1 MEKATEKQVV
11 TLKKLAR
18 NPELSQGLLK
28 GVRFDE
34 LSKQEASQL
43 ISKCFNNDT
52 KKDEEENGDYNVSY
66 SQNYRDNYGIFR
78 TTTLTDDEL
87 EAVRDAHRKHCQE
100 ILEECNEDYP
110 EESELVLA
118 VFGMRCDK
126 IFTWIQ
132 QALDEKVRK
141 QRPNN
146 QN

>member
-1 MEKATEKQVV
+1 MESATEKQVMA
-11 TLKKLAR
+11 LKSLAR
-18 NPELSQGLLK
+18 NPELSQGILK
-28 GVRFDE
+28 GIKFSE

-43 ISKCFNNDT
+43 ITKCYGKKENNEEQH
-52 KKDEEENGDYNVSY
+52 DEDGVRY

-78 TTTLTDDEL
+78 TTNLTEEEL
-87 EAVRDAHRKHCQE
+87 KGVREAHRKHCQE

-110 EESELVLA
+110 EEPELILA
-118 VFGMRCDK
+118 VFDKRCDK